1 MLWHT
6 GENKMIKGLI
16 LSLQFFTRIPINIP
30 VDFKGENI
38 RYSIFFLPLI
48 GLIIGGLSTLV
59 FSFFGRYSL
68 LIGSF
73 LGVLTSIIITG
84 GLHLDGL
91 SDTFDGF
98 LSNSERDRTLEI
110 MRDSRI
116 GAFGV
121 LSMIILIL
129 FKIILLYSLEALPIG
144 IVLSFIN
151 SRISMAWLMST
162 KEAARDEGLGK
173 IFTDSNPKKLVVVSL
188 IIYLLV
194 LILINPKFIIALG
207 ITLGVG
213 EYISYV
219 SWKKINGLTG
229 DIYGAIIEIGDTVSL
244 FSFWGVMIW
253 IL

>member
-1 MLWHT
+1 
-6 GENKMIKGLI
+6 
-16 LSLQFFTRIPINIP
+16 
-30 VDFKGENI
+30 
-38 RYSIFFLPLI
+38 
-48 GLIIGGLSTLV
+48 
-59 FSFFGRYSL
+59 
-68 LIGSF
+68 
-73 LGVLTSIIITG
+73 
-84 GLHLDGL
+84 
-91 SDTFDGF
+91 
-98 LSNSERDRTLEI
+98 
-110 MRDSRI
+110 
-116 GAFGV
+116 
-121 LSMIILIL
+121 MIILIL

-229 DIYGAIIEIGDTVSL
+229 DIYGAIIEIGDTDRKSV
-244 FSFWGVMIW
+244 V
-253 IL
+253 